1 MLSGGEPDKR
11 LLLYVGRLA
20 AEKEI
25 ERLRDVLLASDDF
38 RLAIVGDGPHR
49 GRLESHFAGTRTV
62 FTGFLHGERLAQ
74 AYASSDIFV
83 FPSTTET
90 LGLVLLEAMVSGLA
104 VVAAASPP
112 SREQIQE
119 GITGFLYDPQVPGS
133 LVNAILPLQDEELL
147 RRIGDRAREAALT
160 QGWNEP
166 SRLGCWSCTGRPWQ
180 TRRAAEFRVWSAKAP
195 SGPGRGVFYLTAIV
209 GPKVLRR

>member
-20 AEKEI
+20 AEKEV

-49 GRLESHFAGTRTV
+49 GRLESHFSGTRTV
-62 FTGFLHGERLAQ
+62 FTGFLHGEQLAQ

-90 LGLVLLEAMVSGLA
+90 LGLVLLEAMVSGLT

-112 SREQIQE
+112 SREQIRE
-119 GITGFLYDPQVPGS
+119 GITGFLYDPEIPGS

-160 QGWNEP
+160 HGWNEP
-166 SRLGCWSCTGRPWQ
+166 SRQLLELYRTAMANPLGGRIPGMV
-180 TRRAAEFRVWSAKAP
+180 RKAP
-195 SGPGRGVFYLTAIV
+195 SGPGRGVF
-209 GPKVLRR
+209 